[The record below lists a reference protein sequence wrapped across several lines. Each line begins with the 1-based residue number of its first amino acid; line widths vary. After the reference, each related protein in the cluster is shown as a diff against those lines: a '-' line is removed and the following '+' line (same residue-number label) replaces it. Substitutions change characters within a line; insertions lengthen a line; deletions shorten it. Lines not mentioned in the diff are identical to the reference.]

1 LVVWIEIELV
11 QVGFEIE
18 RKEGGNSKFFVEL
31 ITQTLG
37 IFEWF
42 LEVVSWSF

>member
-18 RKEGGNSKFFVEL
+18 RKEGGKFFVEL